1 MGDLSGEQL
10 RHLLMGGGGSQSWVI
25 TRERRAGR
33 MFKEKGEVMKETAEV
48 PLLRSVAAKV
58 LCSDSDGAATVKTE

>member
-1 MGDLSGEQL
+1 
-10 RHLLMGGGGSQSWVI
+10 
-25 TRERRAGR
+25 